1 MNCRLMEKGVMASA
15 PVHSVIKDLVRVQL
29 YVDEVP
35 GVKTKPEEHERLLT
49 RNHGLQRN
57 WLGDV
62 AIPAYVIATPDGQ
75 DILAT
80 FKGLDTDG
88 EEFQQFLQAG
98 LERWRQRQSSAD
110 GSTAAIQNVSYTT
123 H

>member
-1 MNCRLMEKGVMASA
+1 LMENGVMASA
-15 PVHSVIKDLVRVQL
+15 QVHSVIKDLVRVQL

-49 RNHGLQRN
+49 RNHGLQQN

-75 DILAT
+75 EILAT
-80 FKGLDTDG
+80 FKGLDSDG
-88 EEFQQFLQAG
+88 VEFQQFLEAG
-98 LERWRQRQSSAD
+98 LQEWQQRQTSV
-110 GSTAAIQNVSYTT
+110 GGPTAAIQNASYTT
-123 H
+123 R